1 MKISPNLTLAEVS
14 KSLTATRRG
23 IDNEPQGEHL
33 TNLIKLANNV
43 FQPIR
48 NHFDKPIFVSSG
60 YRSFE
65 LNIAIGGAHKII
77 EGEYVATSQHCK
89 GQAIDID
96 NDGRSYPTNKD
107 IFWYIYDHL
116 DFDQLIFE
124 FGSLENPSWVH
135 VSYKSEGNRKQV
147 LRASKVKGRTI
158 YTNFTDNR

>member
-1 MKISPNLTLAEVS
+1 MEISANLTLKEVS

-48 NHFDKPIFVSSG
+48 EHFGKPIFVSSG
-60 YRSFE
+60 YRSDK
-65 LNIAIGGAHKII
+65 LNKAIGGS
-77 EGEYVATSQHCK
+77 ATSQHCK
-89 GQAIDID
+89 GEALDLD
-96 NDGRSYPTNKD
+96 NDGRGYPSNAD

-116 DFDQLIFE
+116 EFDQLIFE
-124 FGSLENPSWVH
+124 FGSMENPSWVH

-147 LRASKVKGRTI
+147 LRASKSNGRTI
-158 YTNFTDNR
+158 YTNFKDNR

>member
-1 MKISPNLTLAEVS
+1 MEISANLTLKEVS

-48 NHFDKPIFVSSG
+48 EHFGKPIFVSSG
-60 YRSFE
+60 YRSDK
-65 LNIAIGGAHKII
+65 LNKAIGGS
-77 EGEYVATSQHCK
+77 ATSQHCK
-89 GQAIDID
+89 GEALDLD
-96 NDGRSYPTNKD
+96 NDGRGYPSNAD

-124 FGSLENPSWVH
+124 FGSMENPSWVH

-147 LRASKVKGRTI
+147 LRASKSNGRTI
-158 YTNFTDNR
+158 YTNFKDNR

>member
-33 TNLIKLANNV
+33 TALINLANNV

-48 NHFDKPIFVSSG
+48 EHFGKPIFVSSG
-60 YRSFE
+60 YRSPE
-65 LNIAIGGAHKII
+65 LNKAIGGSK
-77 EGEYVATSQHCK
+77 TSQHCK
-89 GQAIDID
+89 GEAIDID
-96 NDGRSYPTNKD
+96 NDAREYPTNAD

-116 DFDQLIFE
+116 EFDQMIWE
-124 FGSLENPSWVH
+124 FGDDKNPSWVH

-147 LRASKVKGRTI
+147 LRASKSKGRTV
-158 YTNFTDNR
+158 YTNFQDNR

>member
-1 MKISPNLTLAEVS
+1 MEISANLTLKEVS

-48 NHFDKPIFVSSG
+48 EHFGKPIFVSSG
-60 YRSFE
+60 YRSDK
-65 LNIAIGGAHKII
+65 LNKAIGGSK
-77 EGEYVATSQHCK
+77 TSQHCK
-89 GQAIDID
+89 GEALDLD
-96 NDGRSYPTNKD
+96 NDGRGYPSNAD

-124 FGSLENPSWVH
+124 FGSMENPSWVH

-147 LRASKVKGRTI
+147 LRASKSNGRTI
-158 YTNFTDNR
+158 YTNFKDNR

>member
-1 MKISPNLTLAEVS
+1 MEISANLTLKEVS

-48 NHFDKPIFVSSG
+48 EHFGKPIFVSSG
-60 YRSFE
+60 YRSKD
-65 LNIAIGGAHKII
+65 LNKAIGGAHKII
-77 EGEYVATSQHCK
+77 KGEYVATSQHCK
-89 GQAIDID
+89 GEALDLD
-96 NDGRSYPTNKD
+96 NDGRGYPSNAD
-107 IFWYIYDHL
+107 IFWYIHDHL

-124 FGSLENPSWVH
+124 FGSIENPSWVH

-147 LRASKVKGRTI
+147 LRASKSNGRTI
-158 YTNFTDNR
+158 YTNFKDNR

>member
-1 MKISPNLTLAEVS
+1 MEISANLTLKEVS

-48 NHFDKPIFVSSG
+48 EHFGKPIFVSSG
-60 YRSFE
+60 YRSKD
-65 LNIAIGGAHKII
+65 LNKAIGGAHKII
-77 EGEYVATSQHCK
+77 KGEYVATSQHCK
-89 GQAIDID
+89 GEALDLD
-96 NDGRSYPTNKD
+96 NDGRGYPSNAD

-116 DFDQLIFE
+116 EFDQLIFE
-124 FGSLENPSWVH
+124 FGSMENPSWVH

-147 LRASKVKGRTI
+147 LRASKSNGRTI
-158 YTNFTDNR
+158 YTNFKDNR